1 MNIYVPIHCLL
12 LTHMIINYTLTVLFL
27 VGVLIKLSPHLRA
40 REIHIVDEGNH
51 DIIEG
56 NEDIWPLHGDT
67 RQ

>member
-1 MNIYVPIHCLL
+1 
-12 LTHMIINYTLTVLFL
+12 MIINYTLTVLFL
-27 VGVLIKLSPHLRA
+27 VGVFIKLSPHLRA
-40 REIHIVDEGNH
+40 REIHIFDEGNH